1 MKMNKK
7 ELERLER
14 EKQQAMEFLK
24 KVVREGSTIYTVLRH
39 VSQNG
44 LTRSI
49 SVYAIVDNEVVYLDW
64 YVATVLNLKQD
75 IKHDGIKISGVGSDL
90 GFEIVYNL
98 SYFLFGNGYK
108 LKHKW
113 LWERGEGLYAPRFY
127 FFLSFILTKIKIFD
141 SIKSSSV
148 IKLSKKE
155 KGGW

>member
-7 ELERLER
+7 ELERLE
-14 EKQQAMEFLK
+14 EKQQAIEFLK
-24 KVVREGSTIYTVLRH
+24 NILNEGSTIYTILRY
-39 VSQNG
+39 VSQSG

-49 SVYAIVDNEVVYLDW
+49 SVYTIVDNEVVYLDW

-98 SYFLFGNGYK
+98 SYFLFGDGYK

-113 LWERGEGLYAPRFY
+113 L
-127 FFLSFILTKIKIFD
+127 
-141 SIKSSSV
+141 
-148 IKLSKKE
+148 
-155 KGGW
+155 

>member
-14 EKQQAMEFLK
+14 EKQQAMEFLR

-39 VSQNG
+39 VSQSG

-98 SYFLFGNGYK
+98 SYCLFGNGYK

-113 LWERGEGLYAPRFY
+113 L
-127 FFLSFILTKIKIFD
+127 
-141 SIKSSSV
+141 
-148 IKLSKKE
+148 
-155 KGGW
+155 